1 MIGGLIK
8 EKNLT
13 PRWQGCTQA
22 LLGGSWA
29 GLHGGEGR
37 WPSGQGCFSGLQ
49 LEGWG
54 RSLEEEDVEGPG
66 ESIMGDGVCL
76 CLGDVTQ
83 QCAGESLGP

>member
-8 EKNLT
+8 EKNLI

-37 WPSGQGCFSGLQ
+37 WPSGQGWPAWTWSPRTGTVRAGGQGGEDRHGFQ
-49 LEGWG
+49 V
-54 RSLEEEDVEGPG
+54 SLTAPG
-66 ESIMGDGVCL
+66 E
-76 CLGDVTQ
+76 
-83 QCAGESLGP
+83 PRR